1 VAAASYATSVVI
13 TLSLIAAAA
22 WGAGDFLGGYASRL
36 GRVFAASASSQA
48 IGVVVALVAALLIGG
63 SPTPQDFTWGAVAGV
78 SGGLA
83 ILALYRGMATS
94 PIGIVVPVAAIG
106 TGGFPAL
113 FSVLVGENPG
123 VLVSLGLGVAAVA
136 VWLLSRP
143 DGVSTKGTI
152 TSGLAYGLAAGAG
165 FGGLLIA
172 LSRVGDE
179 AGVWPLT
186 TTRLSGTVV
195 IALIALAGRR
205 SLIPMR
211 AAMPAIAGAATLA
224 IVGNAAFLFAA
235 TEGTVAIAAVIGALF
250 PAFSVLLARIF
261 LQEPLTPAR
270 VLGLG
275 LAALA
280 IALIAL
286 A

>member
-1 VAAASYATSVVI
+1 MVI

-22 WGAGDFLGGYASRL
+22 WGAGDFLGGFASRR

-48 IGVVVALVAALLIGG
+48 IGIFVALLAAPLVGG
-63 SPTPQDFTWGAVAGV
+63 TPTGDDFAWGAVAGV

-113 FSVLVGENPG
+113 FSLFRGEEPGLLVGA
-123 VLVSLGLGVAAVA
+123 GLLVAAVA
-136 VWLLSRP
+136 LWLLARP
-143 DGVSTKGTI
+143 DGVSTSGTI
-152 TSGLAYGLAAGAG
+152 VSGLAYGLMAGAG

-172 LSRVGDE
+172 LSRVGDD
-179 AGVWPLT
+179 AGIWPLT
-186 TTRLSGTVV
+186 TTRLSGTIVIV
-195 IALIALAGRR
+195 LIALIARR
-205 SLIPMR
+205 SLTPVR
-211 AAMPAIAGAATLA
+211 AALPAIAGAATLA
-224 IVGNAAFLFAA
+224 ILGNAAFLFAA
-235 TEGTVAIAAVIGALF
+235 TDGDVAIAAVIGALF

-261 LQEPLTPAR
+261 LKEPLTPAR
-270 VLGLG
+270 LAGLT
-275 LAALA
+275 LAAVA
-280 IALIAL
+280 VALIAL

>member
-1 VAAASYATSVVI
+1 MVI

-22 WGAGDFLGGYASRL
+22 WGAGDFLGGFASRQ
-36 GRVFAASASSQA
+36 GRVFAASAASQT
-48 IGVVVALVAALLIGG
+48 IGIFVALIASAVIGG
-63 SPTPQDFTWGAVAGV
+63 SPTSNDFAWGAVAGV

-113 FSVLVGENPG
+113 FSLLRGDEPG
-123 VLVSLGLGVAAVA
+123 VLVGFGLLVAAGA
-136 VWLLSRP
+136 LWLLSRP
-143 DGVSTKGTI
+143 DGVSTSGTI
-152 TSGLAYGLAAGAG
+152 VSGLAYGLMAGAG

-172 LSRVGDE
+172 LSRVGDD
-179 AGVWPLT
+179 AGIWPLI
-186 TTRLSGTVV
+186 TTRLSGAIV
-195 IALIALAGRR
+195 IALIALITGRH
-205 SLIPMR
+205 LIPVR
-211 AAMPAIAGAATLA
+211 TALPAIAGAATLA

-235 TEGTVAIAAVIGALF
+235 TDGTVAIAAAIGALF

-261 LQEPLTPAR
+261 LKEPLTPAR
-270 VLGLG
+270 LAG
-275 LAALA
+275 LALAAVA